1 MFCFTMEQ
9 GEGIKLALHVA
20 IIAGPLEMM
29 HVGGGMGSGD
39 GGKAMQALGPTADT
53 TPPPIIWYLHCCVV
67 VV

>member
-29 HVGGGMGSGD
+29 HVGDGMGSGD
-39 GGKAMQALGPTADT
+39 GGKAMQALGQRPRQSSGTY
-53 TPPPIIWYLHCCVV
+53 IVV
-67 VV
+67 LLLFE